1 MTDGMADF
9 LVGAIDCYE
18 ESDLDDELSYCS
30 V

>member
-1 MTDGMADF
+1 VTDEMADF